1 MLMML
6 ALFGLW
12 LIRGTADADDAGLV
26 WWVIGGA
33 ADADDAGLVWLVG
46 DSSDG

>member
-12 LIRGTADADDAGLV
+12 VIRTT
-26 WWVIGGA
+26 
-33 ADADDAGLVWLVG
+33 ADADDAGLVWLVV
-46 DSSDG
+46 DSRDG

>member
-12 LIRGTADADDAGLV
+12 VIPATADADDAVLV
-26 WWVIGGA
+26 R
-33 ADADDAGLVWLVG
+33 LVG
-46 DSSDG
+46 VSSVCSSAVDTKWQRMSMMLA